1 MKCFLPDLSA
11 FSQTSAEW
19 QADTCKFVQYLLIQ
33 GFKSP
38 RAFFYSGKKTSCIF
52 PLLSFSLLYCQIT
65 LLPISCPLPSPPVC
79 CSVLS
84 SQRDSPVCV
93 WGPTWIHH
101 ARRQTERQHEGGGG
115 GSAAV
120 CHTAEPSGGWLWIR
134 SGGFNVKLLRD
145 HLFSSAGS
153 LNQCL
158 TGY

>member
-65 LLPISCPLPSPPVC
+65 LLPISCPLPSPPCAAVSC
-79 CSVLS
+79 RASEIPPCVFAAPPGYTMLGGK
-84 SQRDSPVCV
+84 QRDSMREEEEDLLQFA
-93 WGPTWIHH
+93 IQQSLLE
-101 ARRQTERQHEGGGG
+101 A
-115 GSAAV
+115 GSEYDQVASMWNS
-120 CHTAEPSGGWLWIR
+120 CEIIFS
-134 SGGFNVKLLRD
+134 LLRG
-145 HLFSSAGS
+145 A
-153 LNQCL
+153 
-158 TGY
+158 